1 MWTDRGGTYVASGR
15 SLTPLALAT
24 LELLHEGPKHPYDIH
39 QTMRDR
45 HVDRLV
51 KLTAGT
57 LYHTIDRL
65 ARDGLVEMVE
75 TSREGRRPER
85 TTYRLTEPGRDA
97 FAEQLR
103 AVIAVPAETFP
114 EFALAVGL
122 LHALG
127 GEDGMKSLRHRST
140 ELRSRIASRRVWVDQ
155 LTGSGTPEMYWIDL
169 KYRLAMEEAE
179 LAWVDEQLNRLDS
192 GELAWLGCGAG
203 AKLAS
208 PTELR
213 VVRDDPTETM
223 STRAEARG

>member
-1 MWTDRGGTYVASGR
+1 
-15 SLTPLALAT
+15 LAT
-24 LELLHEGPKHPYDIH
+24 LELLAEGPKHPYDIH

-75 TSREGRRPER
+75 TSREGRR
-85 TTYRLTEPGRDA
+85 
-97 FAEQLR
+97 
-103 AVIAVPAETFP
+103 
-114 EFALAVGL
+114 
-122 LHALG
+122 
-127 GEDGMKSLRHRST
+127 
-140 ELRSRIASRRVWVDQ
+140 VWVDQ

-192 GELAWLGCGAG
+192 GELAWPDHGAA
-203 AKLAS
+203 AKLAG

-213 VVRDDPTETM
+213 LVHDDPTETT

>member
-1 MWTDRGGTYVASGR
+1 
-15 SLTPLALAT
+15 LAT
-24 LELLHEGPKHPYDIH
+24 LELLAEGPKHPYDIH

-65 ARDGLVEMVE
+65 ARDGLVAMVE

-85 TTYRLTEPGRDA
+85 TTYRLTERGQDA
-97 FAEQLR
+97 FGEQLR
-103 AVIAVPAETFP
+103 AVIAMPAETFP

-127 GEDGMKSLRHRST
+127 VEDGMKSLRRRST

-155 LTGSGTPEMYWIDL
+155 LTRSGTPEMYWIDL
-169 KYRLAMEEAE
+169 NYRLAMEEAE
-179 LAWVDEQLNRLDS
+179 LVWVDEQLNRMD
-192 GELAWLGCGAG
+192 GGDLAWPDHGA
-203 AKLAS
+203 AATLAD

-213 VVRDDPTETM
+213 LVRDDPDDPDETA
-223 STRAEARG
+223 TRAEASG